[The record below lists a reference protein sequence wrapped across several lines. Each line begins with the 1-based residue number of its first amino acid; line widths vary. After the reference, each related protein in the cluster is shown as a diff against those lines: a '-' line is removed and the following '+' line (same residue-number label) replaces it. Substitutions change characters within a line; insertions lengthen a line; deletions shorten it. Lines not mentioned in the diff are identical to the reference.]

1 MIASTKTEVAI
12 NKYLGLFE
20 KRPLT
25 ESQINYIQDSLS
37 IKLPD
42 DLKSI
47 MSVFDGYY
55 EMAHQSLF
63 SFNPSVSNWNIIE
76 KTLFYRKSD
85 CMRPKKYIA
94 LREEGES
101 FIALDTEVGSV
112 IWCSLSDAYRLKDGD
127 SLIDNPKIF
136 STFKDFFEYLVTEE
150 EKERGY
156 TPKTDTK
163 NS

>member
-1 MIASTKTEVAI
+1 M
-12 NKYLGLFE
+12 L
-20 KRPLT
+20 
-25 ESQINYIQDSLS
+25 
-37 IKLPD
+37 
-42 DLKSI
+42 
-47 MSVFDGYY
+47 
-55 EMAHQSLF
+55 
-63 SFNPSVSNWNIIE
+63 
-76 KTLFYRKSD
+76 
-85 CMRPKKYIA
+85 PKKYIA